1 MLKLAQSKL
10 LQSILNEFRMSII
23 NQLLLGEKNIADL
36 DKELKIGRAKIC
48 YHLNIL
54 ENAKILESKYIILQ
68 EARSKGRAGRVY
80 SINQDRLKEAKK
92 AIDDFKKEV
101 GNLGS

>member
-1 MLKLAQSKL
+1 MLGLEQSKL
-10 LQSILNEFRMSII
+10 LKSIFNEFRISII
-23 NQLLLGEKNIADL
+23 GQLLLKEKNIADL
-36 DKELKIGRAKIC
+36 DKKLKIGRAKIC

-68 EARSKGRAGRVY
+68 EAHSKGRAGRVY

-92 AIDDFKKEV
+92 AVDDFRNEV
-101 GNLGS
+101 SNLGS